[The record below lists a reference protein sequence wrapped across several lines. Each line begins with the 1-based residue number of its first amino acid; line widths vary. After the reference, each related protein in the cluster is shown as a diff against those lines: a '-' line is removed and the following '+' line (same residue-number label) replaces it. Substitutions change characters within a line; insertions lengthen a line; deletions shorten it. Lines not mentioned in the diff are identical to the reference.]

1 MTNIRQPASC
11 GQSTCTCALR
21 GVRITGRIR
30 HGKTW
35 WTSVAI
41 DWGGFEIDGILA
53 TLEYVEW
60 PETAGRYQFRL
71 TNANVKARAEAYIL
85 QHVRVEAAGRRV
97 AA

>member
-1 MTNIRQPASC
+1 MTNIRPPVPR
-11 GQSTCTCALR
+11 GQNTCTCALR

-35 WTSVAI
+35 WTTVAI

-53 TLEYVEW
+53 TLERVAW

-71 TNANVKARAEAYIL
+71 THEGVRERAEAHIL
-85 QHVRVEAAGRRV
+85 KHVQAEVASRRV
-97 AA
+97 VT